1 MAGIFFSMTRNMA
14 NTNRAA
20 RQVNPWEYP
29 VKAFS
34 YMEQEDL
41 FRREMKATG
50 IPLEKDIEA

>member
-1 MAGIFFSMTRNMA
+1 MA

-41 FRREMKATG
+41 FRKEMNAAG
-50 IPLEKDIEA
+50 IPLEKDSEE